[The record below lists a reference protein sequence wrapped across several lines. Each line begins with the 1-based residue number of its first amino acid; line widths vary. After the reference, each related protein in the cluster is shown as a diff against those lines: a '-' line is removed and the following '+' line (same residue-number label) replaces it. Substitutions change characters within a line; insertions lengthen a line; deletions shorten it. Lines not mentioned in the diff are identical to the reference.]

1 MVDMPIDYATGTPA
15 NAPRNNDFGIFSFG
29 GNTAAA
35 SNGGFVEHFRR
46 GADGQPTDTQYQ
58 IVSRDDAYNAQTN
71 AYYYG
76 GQQGDDSR
84 WTAGRAYYPN
94 QGWSPAPPRPAPP
107 QPVARG
113 LFQPWPNSFGAQQ
126 QAPRQ
131 DYFWGGRY
139 N

>member
-1 MVDMPIDYATGTPA
+1 MQ
-15 NAPRNNDFGIFSFG
+15 
-29 GNTAAA
+29 
-35 SNGGFVEHFRR
+35 H
-46 GADGQPTDTQYQ
+46 Q
-58 IVSRDDAYNAQTN
+58 IVSRDDAYNAQTS
-71 AYYYG
+71 ASYYG
-76 GQQGDDSR
+76 SQQGDDGR

-94 QGWSPAPPRPAPP
+94 QGWSPAPPRPTPP